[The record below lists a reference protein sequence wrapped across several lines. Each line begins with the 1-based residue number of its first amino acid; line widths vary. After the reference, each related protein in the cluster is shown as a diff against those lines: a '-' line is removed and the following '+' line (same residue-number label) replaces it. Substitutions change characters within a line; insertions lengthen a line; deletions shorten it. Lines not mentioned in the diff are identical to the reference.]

1 MAKKPTTIEPD
12 IKRVTEI
19 MQKLQ
24 NDPAFLAAIERAVG
38 TEGPSSGRPDI
49 CNRCSQ
55 ERNPTG

>member
-38 TEGPSSGRPDI
+38 TEGPS
-49 CNRCSQ
+49 
-55 ERNPTG
+55 